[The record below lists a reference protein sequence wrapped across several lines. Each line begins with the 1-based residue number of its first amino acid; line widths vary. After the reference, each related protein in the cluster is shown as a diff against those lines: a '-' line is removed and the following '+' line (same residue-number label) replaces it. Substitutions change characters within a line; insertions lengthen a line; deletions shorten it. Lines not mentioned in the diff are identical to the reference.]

1 VLNKSWKARRSAADG
16 PSGCAHLVS
25 PAPPAGTVLPS
36 PEAGPWSIDRL
47 DSRYPSPQTVELCST
62 RARSS
67 VIYNGG
73 AKHVFSWTRFRA
85 NHFPNRKQTEP
96 NRRKY
101 QQQIAYVPRL
111 KYAIGNLGSQTQ
123 GECPIKAPDILRQP
137 VMLLHVAKQK
147 AVLAPRKPKKLRCQ
161 KKHRNF
167 EAGFG
172 VNTGASRRI
181 ARHTR
186 THWRAHESSDPSRAS
201 HRRIVVRKRP
211 LNVRN
216 SHVPFGKRSRISP
229 ERRRESSLVSRKKT
243 REAHG
248 PRRGSDP
255 RARPVISDLPG
266 GRLFANVSRGTSH

>member
-1 VLNKSWKARRSAADG
+1 MLNKSWKARRSAADG

-47 DSRYPSPQTVELCST
+47 DSRYPSPQTVELCS

-67 VIYNGG
+67 VPKVIYNGG
-73 AKHVFSWTRFRA
+73 AKHVFCNALSREPFSFPRNFRFVQVVSHGPRSAVTRTPTKSVEVSATNRIRSAAEICNWQPRFSDPGRMP
-85 NHFPNRKQTEP
+85 NH
-96 NRRKY
+96 
-101 QQQIAYVPRL
+101 
-111 KYAIGNLGSQTQ
+111 
-123 GECPIKAPDILRQP
+123 KAPDILRQP
-137 VMLLHVAKQK
+137 VMRRPVCQTKGCAWSRKG
-147 AVLAPRKPKKLRCQ
+147 APEKLRCQ
-161 KKHRNF
+161 KHRNF

-186 THWRAHESSDPSRAS
+186 AHWRAHESSDPSRAS

-216 SHVPFGKRSRISP
+216 SRAPFGKRSRISRNA
-229 ERRRESSLVSRKKT
+229 EREFSRLGKRPAKYT
-243 REAHG
+243 G
-248 PRRGSDP
+248 RGGTVIP
-255 RARPVISDLPG
+255 ARAR
-266 GRLFANVSRGTSH
+266 

>member
-1 VLNKSWKARRSAADG
+1 MLNKSWKARRSAADG

-67 VIYNGG
+67 VPKVIYNGA
-73 AKHVFSWTRFRA
+73 AKHVFCNALSR
-85 NHFPNRKQTEP
+85 EP
-96 NRRKY
+96 VRGHENSEP

-229 ERRRESSLVSRKKT
+229 ERRRESSLVSGKKT
-243 REAHG
+243 REVHG
-248 PRRGSDP
+248 RGEAVIP
-255 RARPVISDLPG
+255 ARAR
-266 GRLFANVSRGTSH
+266 

>member
-1 VLNKSWKARRSAADG
+1 MV
-16 PSGCAHLVS
+16 
-25 PAPPAGTVLPS
+25 
-36 PEAGPWSIDRL
+36 DRCL

-73 AKHVFSWTRFRA
+73 AQHVFLSATRFRA
-85 NHFPNRKQTEP
+85 NQRNR
-96 NRRKY
+96 NRAKSVE
-101 QQQIAYVPRL
+101 VPATNRIRSEVEIHE
-111 KYAIGNLGSQTQ
+111 YTLGSQTQ
-123 GECPIKAPDILRQP
+123 GECPIKSARYFAPACNDAPCGQTKGCAGP
-137 VMLLHVAKQK
+137 AKGE
-147 AVLAPRKPKKLRCQ
+147 KLRCQ
-161 KKHRNF
+161 KHRNF

-181 ARHTR
+181 ARHTQA
-186 THWRAHESSDPSRAS
+186 HWRAHESSDPSRAS

-216 SHVPFGKRSRISP
+216 SRVPFGKTSRISP
-229 ERRRESSLVSRKKT
+229 ERRGESSLVSGKKT

>member
-1 VLNKSWKARRSAADG
+1 MDALSREPFSKPQTNRTKSEEVSATNRIRSAAEICNWQPRFSD
-16 PSGCAHLVS
+16 PRRMPNQSARYFA
-25 PAPPAGTVLPS
+25 PACNAFTCG
-36 PEAGPWSIDRL
+36 
-47 DSRYPSPQTVELCST
+47 QT
-62 RARSS
+62 
-67 VIYNGG
+67 
-73 AKHVFSWTRFRA
+73 
-85 NHFPNRKQTEP
+85 
-96 NRRKY
+96 
-101 QQQIAYVPRL
+101 
-111 KYAIGNLGSQTQ
+111 
-123 GECPIKAPDILRQP
+123 
-137 VMLLHVAKQK
+137 K

-229 ERRRESSLVSRKKT
+229 ERRRESSLVSGKKT
-243 REAHG
+243 REVHG
-248 PRRGSDP
+248 RGEAVIP
-255 RARPVISDLPG
+255 AR
-266 GRLFANVSRGTSH
+266 SR

>member
-1 VLNKSWKARRSAADG
+1 MLNKSWKARRSAADG

-67 VIYNGG
+67 VPKVIYNGG
-73 AKHVFSWTRFRA
+73 AQHVFCNALSRFLASLRTIFRETKSA
-85 NHFPNRKQTEP
+85 TNRIRSAAEICNWQPRFSDPGLMPNQSARYFAPACNDAPCGQT
-96 NRRKY
+96 KGC
-101 QQQIAYVPRL
+101 AVPRKL
-111 KYAIGNLGSQTQ
+111 SHI
-123 GECPIKAPDILRQP
+123 
-137 VMLLHVAKQK
+137 
-147 AVLAPRKPKKLRCQ
+147 KKLRCQ

-229 ERRRESSLVSRKKT
+229 ERRRESSLLSGKKT
-243 REAHG
+243 REVHG
-248 PRRGSDP
+248 RGEAVIP
-255 RARPVISDLPG
+255 ARAR
-266 GRLFANVSRGTSH
+266 